1 LSPSFL
7 YKDCLLDKN
16 KLYKGKILQ
25 KIKYIDFGDSFMKKG
40 TLVLFLTIAL
50 LFVNVIYAAAEKRYV
65 SDRLEV
71 VVRSG
76 SSPKYR
82 VISVVKADQ
91 EVQVI
96 KYEGDY
102 AFVKT
107 ARGKEGWV
115 LKRFLTSETPKPIVI
130 KGLNYKLKML
140 KEKGSGSERKM
151 LELIDSVKTLEKTK
165 KEQEETLKALEK
177 SYQELKTGSANFL
190 KLKRKQKELEKQ
202 LEVNSQKLSSTI
214 LENKELKSQ
223 TKIKWFM
230 AGASAILIG
239 FIIGVWLQRLR
250 SQRRRQLSF

>member
-1 LSPSFL
+1 
-7 YKDCLLDKN
+7 
-16 KLYKGKILQ
+16 
-25 KIKYIDFGDSFMKKG
+25 MKKG
-40 TLVLFLTIAL
+40 TLVLFLTLAL
-50 LFVNVIYAAAEKRYV
+50 LFVNVIYAAAEKMYV

-91 EVQVI
+91 EVEII

-102 AFVKT
+102 AFIKT
-107 ARGKEGWV
+107 PRGKEGWV

-165 KEQEETLKALEK
+165 KEQEETLKTLEK

>member
-1 LSPSFL
+1 M
-7 YKDCLLDKN
+7 N
-16 KLYKGKILQ
+16 KGKRVL
-25 KIKYIDFGDSFMKKG
+25 FF
-40 TLVLFLTIAL
+40 TLVL

-91 EVQVI
+91 EVEAI

-107 ARGKEGWV
+107 ARGKEGWM
-115 LKRFLTSETPKPIVI
+115 LKRYLTSETPKATVI
-130 KGLNYKLKML
+130 NEYKYKLKML

-151 LELIDSVKTLEKTK
+151 LELLESVKTLKKTN

-177 SYQELKTGSANFL
+177 NYQDLKSGSANFL
-190 KLKRKQKELEKQ
+190 KLKREQKELEKK
-202 LEVNSQKLSSTI
+202 LEANSQKLSDTMS
-214 LENKELKSQ
+214 ENKELKSQ

-230 AGASAILIG
+230 AGVSAILIG
-239 FIIGVWLQRLR
+239 FILGSWLQSLR
-250 SQRRRQLSF
+250 SKRRRQLSF

>member
-1 LSPSFL
+1 
-7 YKDCLLDKN
+7 
-16 KLYKGKILQ
+16 
-25 KIKYIDFGDSFMKKG
+25 MKKG
-40 TLVLFLTIAL
+40 MLVLFLILAL
-50 LFVNVIYAAAEKRYV
+50 LFVNVIYAAAEKMYV

-82 VISVVKADQ
+82 VISLVKADQ
-91 EVQVI
+91 EVEAI

-107 ARGKEGWV
+107 ARGKEGWM
-115 LKRFLTSETPKPIVI
+115 LKRYLTSETPKSIVI
-130 KGLNYKLKML
+130 NEYQYKLKML
-140 KEKGSGSERKM
+140 KEKGSGSEKKM
-151 LELIDSVKTLEKTK
+151 LELIDSEKSLEKTK
-165 KEQEETLKALEK
+165 KKQEKTLKALEK
-177 SYQELKTGSANFL
+177 SYQDLKSDSANFL

-202 LEVNSQKLSSTI
+202 LEANNQKLSSTI
-214 LENKELKSQ
+214 SENKELKSQ
-223 TKIKWFM
+223 SKIKWFM